1 MGAGKDQGKDYR
13 SAMPNPLVG
22 RLLPF
27 ARLLQGAVTLREV
40 LERAN
45 DEIREA
51 IGYKHVWL
59 YVFENE
65 DEAYL
70 VDLSAGISIA
80 DAVRGGAA
88 RLTIRGDA
96 MLEEIARAEAPVVVD
111 DARIDPRVNREIVE
125 KLQNRTIVNIPLR
138 LLDAPLGALGLG
150 TFGDEG
156 CRPPT
161 SEELEYLVALG
172 SYVSIAA
179 GRIRFL
185 EERARAEQEK
195 RALEHRV
202 FQSQKLESLGVLA
215 GGIAHDFNN
224 LLTIVVASAGLLR
237 DAVSDPASV
246 GDVEAILGAASR
258 GSVLT
263 RQLLALSRSSVLDL
277 RPLDLNERLRQLV
290 DLLRRV
296 LPESIEIAVVEAADL
311 PVVEADAGE
320 LDQLF
325 MNLCINARDAMPSGG
340 RLTLEIA
347 SIVASEAFTEP
358 YPWARPGR
366 YVLVKVSDTG
376 IGMTPEVVEH
386 IFEPF
391 FTTKE
396 VRGTGLGLAVSYGI
410 VRQHGGMIHVYSEPG
425 VGTTFK
431 VYLPASSEPMAET
444 AVPLERL
451 VPRGNERILV
461 AEDDASVRGIIE
473 RILRTGGYDVTS
485 VANGED
491 ALQRATAERFGLVIL
506 DTIMPRLSG
515 PEALEAIR
523 AIRPET
529 RFILS
534 SGYLGAAKDA
544 AARVLPRVRF
554 LEKPYDPDRLLRT
567 VQEALDD

>member
-1 MGAGKDQGKDYR
+1 
-13 SAMPNPLVG
+13 MPNPLVG

-27 ARLLQGAVTLREV
+27 ARSLQNATTLRDV
-40 LERAN
+40 LERAH

-51 IGYKHVWL
+51 IGFEHVWL
-59 YVFENE
+59 FVFENE
-65 DEAYL
+65 DDAYL
-70 VDLSAGISIA
+70 LDLSAAPSVA
-80 DAVRGGAA
+80 EAARRDAA

-111 DARIDPRVNREIVE
+111 DARTDPRVNREIVE
-125 KLQNRTIVNIPLR
+125 KLQNRTIINIPLR

-161 SEELEYLVALG
+161 PGELEYLIVVG

-185 EERARAEQEK
+185 EERAQAEREK

-237 DAVSDPASV
+237 EAVSDPDSLA
-246 GDVEAILGAASR
+246 DVDAILGAAHR
-258 GSVLT
+258 GSTL

-277 RPLDLNERLRQLV
+277 RPMDLNDRLRQLV
-290 DLLRRV
+290 VLLRRV
-296 LPESIEIAVVEAADL
+296 LPESIEITVAEAADL
-311 PVVEADAGE
+311 PLIEADAGE

-325 MNLCINARDAMPSGG
+325 MNLCINARDAMPDGG
-340 RLTLEIA
+340 RLTLEI
-347 SIVASEAFTEP
+347 SPVVLGEAFTET

-366 YVLVKVSDTG
+366 YVLVAVTDTG
-376 IGMTPEVVEH
+376 SGMPPEVVEH

-391 FTTKE
+391 FTTKGE
-396 VRGTGLGLAVSYGI
+396 RGTGLGLAVAYGI
-410 VRQHGGMIHVYSEPG
+410 VRQHGGLLHVYSEPD
-425 VGTTFK
+425 VGTTFR
-431 VYLPASSEPMAET
+431 VYLPAFSEPVT
-444 AVPLERL
+444 AAAPPVERPA
-451 VPRGNERILV
+451 PRGNERILV
-461 AEDDASVRGIIE
+461 AEDDPSVRGVIE
-473 RILRTGGYDVTS
+473 RILRTGGYDVTG
-485 VANGED
+485 VENGEE
-491 ALQRATAERFGLVIL
+491 ALKRAGAEAFGLVIL

-523 AIRPET
+523 ASRPET

-544 AARVLPRVRF
+544 AARLLPRVRF
-554 LEKPYDPDRLLRT
+554 LEKPYDPDGLLRT
-567 VQEALDD
+567 VRAALDD